1 MNEETAHLNPHTPL
15 KPAIEA
21 WRIYLTDQGRSPHTI
36 KAFTADVR
44 MLAEYLPPAYPLG
57 EVTTTDINNFLDWM
71 QHKRG
76 VPCSAK
82 TLARRITSIKAF
94 FRWLHQY
101 GVVLANPAE
110 KVVQRTVTSPL
121 PTVLTPAEVDTVMQ
135 AAWAHME
142 GPRPDRRYFM
152 LFNLLIHTGVK
163 KSELRA
169 IKVNHLALDAPEGAY
184 LFVRYASPQH
194 RYKERKIPLPPD
206 WVSAYPLY
214 AAQYHIEDVVFPWSQ
229 RRLEYLLEDLS
240 KETGLE
246 KHISFEM
253 CRWTCALLDYLNG
266 IEHDKIR
273 QKLGISAIQW
283 REVRNKLSRLAEGI
297 RSPATQE
304 DSPGRVRG

>member
-1 MNEETAHLNPHTPL
+1 MHDEIAHLNAKTPL

-21 WRIYLTDQGRSPHTI
+21 WSIYLNDQGRSPHTV

-44 MLAEYLPPAYPLG
+44 MLAGYLPPAYPLG
-57 EVTTTDINNFLDWM
+57 EVSTTDINNFLDWM

-101 GVVLANPAE
+101 GVVAINPAE
-110 KVVQRTVTSPL
+110 KVVQRTVVSPL
-121 PTVLTPAEVDTVMQ
+121 PTVLTPAEVDAVMQ
-135 AAWAHME
+135 AALAHME

-152 LFNLLIHTGVK
+152 LFDLLIHTGLK

-169 IKVNHLALDAPEGAY
+169 IKVNHLELQAETGPY
-184 LFVRYASPQH
+184 VFVRYANPQH
-194 RYKERKIPLPPD
+194 RYKERKLPLPPD
-206 WVSAYPLY
+206 WVKAYPLY
-214 AAQYHIEDVVFPWSQ
+214 AAQYAITDVVFPWSQ

-240 KETGLE
+240 KEAGLE
-246 KHISFEM
+246 KHVSFEM
-253 CRWTCALLDYLNG
+253 CRWTCALLDYLDG
-266 IEHDKIR
+266 MEHDKIR

-297 RSPATQE
+297 LPPAPQE
-304 DSPGRVRG
+304 DAPAGI